1 MDFEPDYITQ
11 TQHGREKVI
20 FRGYAY
26 VKDKNGP
33 NDVSY
38 WRCERKDELFCKGR
52 ARMCSG
58 KIKALVGDHNHA
70 PEVER
75 KEVATV
81 RDCIAVHS
89 QETVESTSQIV
100 TSVLAQAS
108 FAAVVQLPHTKS
120 LKRQSQRD
128 RIRVQNVPPNPGTLQ
143 DLQLPDNYKNTI
155 DGDLFLLYDS
165 GPAAAENRMILF
177 CTEVNLNLLDDS
189 EHWYT
194 DGTFKTVP
202 RLFLQLYTIAVKV
215 NGYYLPLV
223 YALLPNKMQQTYER
237 LLDIL
242 IQAKA
247 GIKPESVTM
256 DFEKGAMNAVQVKF
270 PGCEVHGCYFH
281 LSQNIF
287 RHVQTAGLQERYTAD
302 AQFQGKSDSLRL
314 LLSCHSAMFRSSSIT
329 WMQHCPKTW
338 TLSWSTSKRITLA
351 SSVRMVIAER
361 HCSHQQLGTYT
372 RERSR
377 MTTGQTIA
385 RKVGTASFHLQL
397 LATTQLFGSYLMD
410 FLRSRQSW
418 SGAGRER
425 LPVMRL
431 RRREGSM
438 KIETSASVQYS
449 DLSRTGQRT
458 NSCEEL
464 LQIWHS
470 ISWYD

>member
-1 MDFEPDYITQ
+1 MDFEPDYIITPTQ
-11 TQHGREKVI
+11 RGREKVI

-194 DGTFKTVP
+194 DGTFKTV
-202 RLFLQLYTIAVKV
+202 
-215 NGYYLPLV
+215 
-223 YALLPNKMQQTYER
+223 
-237 LLDIL
+237 
-242 IQAKA
+242 
-247 GIKPESVTM
+247 
-256 DFEKGAMNAVQVKF
+256 
-270 PGCEVHGCYFH
+270 
-281 LSQNIF
+281 
-287 RHVQTAGLQERYTAD
+287 
-302 AQFQGKSDSLRL
+302 
-314 LLSCHSAMFRSSSIT
+314 
-329 WMQHCPKTW
+329 
-338 TLSWSTSKRITLA
+338 
-351 SSVRMVIAER
+351 
-361 HCSHQQLGTYT
+361 
-372 RERSR
+372 
-377 MTTGQTIA
+377 
-385 RKVGTASFHLQL
+385 
-397 LATTQLFGSYLMD
+397 
-410 FLRSRQSW
+410 SW

>member
-11 TQHGREKVI
+11 TQRGREKVI

-155 DGDLFLLYDS
+155 DGDIFLLYDS

-281 LSQNIF
+281 QSQNIF

-302 AQFQGKSDSLRL
+302 AQFAREVRQLAALAFVPLGDVPEFFDHLD
-314 LLSCHSAMFRSSSIT
+314 A
-329 WMQHCPKTW
+329 
-338 TLSWSTSKRITLA
+338 TLSEDMDPILEYFEKNYIGILRQNGHRRTPLFPPATWNVHERTIQNDDRTNNCQEGWHRKFSSTIACHHPTIWKLLDGLLA
-351 SSVRMVIAER
+351 EQAIMER
-361 HCSHQQLGTYT
+361 C
-372 RERSR
+372 REREVAGHEAPKKR
-377 MTTGQTIA
+377 
-385 RKVGTASFHLQL
+385 RKYEDRDKRLRAILRSFENR
-397 LATTQLFGSYLMD
+397 TKD
-410 FLRSRQSW
+410 EFLR
-418 SGAGRER
+418 GVAAN
-425 LPVMRL
+425 LAFNIML
-431 RRREGSM
+431 
-438 KIETSASVQYS
+438 
-449 DLSRTGQRT
+449 
-458 NSCEEL
+458 
-464 LQIWHS
+464 
-470 ISWYD
+470 